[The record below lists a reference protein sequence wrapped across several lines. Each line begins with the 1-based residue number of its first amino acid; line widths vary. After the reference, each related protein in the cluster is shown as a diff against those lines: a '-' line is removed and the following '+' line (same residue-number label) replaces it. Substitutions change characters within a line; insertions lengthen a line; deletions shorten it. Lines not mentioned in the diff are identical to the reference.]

1 MNILI
6 TGGTGYLGSYLARA
20 CLARGDQVS
29 LLKRGS
35 SNLRRIK
42 DVEADLAAYDLEQA
56 DLSRIF
62 HERKVE
68 AIIHAAT
75 CYGRQGENVD
85 EILRANLLFP
95 AVLLEAASSFG
106 VARFINT
113 DTSLDAFLNSYALS
127 KKQFAQWGKL
137 YARQGKIRFLN
148 LVLEHF
154 YGPGDDESKFV
165 SFLIRQC
172 LNDRPEIALT
182 KGEQKR
188 DFIYIDD
195 VVSAYLLLLDEAANQ
210 SEPYSE
216 FELGSGEAVSIR
228 SLVEMIHALTQSK
241 SRLNFGAIPYRPGEA
256 MHSCADI
263 QPLRQRGWA
272 PKVSLLEGLEKTIA
286 EDKKR

>member
-6 TGGTGYLGSYLARA
+6 TGGTGYLGSHLARA
-20 CLARGDQVS
+20 CLARGDQIS

-42 DVEADLAAYDLEQA
+42 DVEADLAIYDLDQA
-56 DLSRIF
+56 DLRRVLR
-62 HERKVE
+62 ERKIE

-75 CYGRQGENVD
+75 CYGRQGENLD
-85 EILRANLLFP
+85 EMLRANLLFP
-95 AVLLEAASSFG
+95 AALLDAASSFG
-106 VARFINT
+106 VTPFINT
-113 DTSLDAFLNSYALS
+113 DTCLDAFLNNYALS

-137 YARQGKIRFLN
+137 YAGQGKIRFLN

-216 FELGSGEAVSIR
+216 YDLGSGEAVSIR

-241 SRLNFGAIPYRPGEA
+241 SQLNFGAIPYRPGEA
-256 MHSCADI
+256 MYSCADI

-272 PKVSLLEGLEKTIA
+272 PHVPLHAGLEKTLA